1 MAQEGA
7 SYLYFPACLYANGY
21 IDFVFQFVLCAKC
34 YMYIHVLGE
43 IELVFAELVDVLEV
57 LCLSHA
63 NNVNVSEV
71 TSNFG
76 YCNLTALIS

>member
-1 MAQEGA
+1 
-7 SYLYFPACLYANGY
+7 
-21 IDFVFQFVLCAKC
+21 
-34 YMYIHVLGE
+34 MYIHVLGE

-71 TSNFG
+71 TSNTG